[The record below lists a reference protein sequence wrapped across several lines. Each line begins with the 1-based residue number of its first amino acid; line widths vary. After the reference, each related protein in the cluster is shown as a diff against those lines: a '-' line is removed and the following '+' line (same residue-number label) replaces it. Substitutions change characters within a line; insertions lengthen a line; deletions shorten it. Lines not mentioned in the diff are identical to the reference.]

1 MTAKLYIE
9 GGGDAKSLKARFRE
23 GWNHF
28 FEKVGVG
35 RRVKIVRGGGRK
47 QTFDRFVT
55 AVSEPSSRDLPILL
69 LDSESAVQPEHSVWK
84 HLRTRDNWS
93 RPQNARDDQA
103 FLMVQ
108 FMETWFLA
116 DREALQRYFGARF
129 RKKEL
134 KEWPQLEA
142 VPKATVLTVLD
153 RATAQCSKCYK
164 KGKSLFFA
172 AGEDRTRSGRRSVS
186 SCQGSYRSAQD
197 AVATF
202 CLGSIRLA
210 PWTEPL
216 PILFPAPYPLPARAA
231 GTSPR
236 AG

>member
-23 GWNHF
+23 GWNRF
-28 FEKVGVG
+28 FQMAGVAK
-35 RRVKIVRGGGRK
+35 RVKIVRGGGRK

-55 AVSEPSSRDLPILL
+55 AVSEPSPSDLPILL
-69 LDSESAVQPEHSVWK
+69 VDSESAVQPEHSVWK
-84 HLRTRDNWS
+84 HLRTRDNWP
-93 RPQNARDDQA
+93 RPQNASDDQA

-142 VPKATVLTVLD
+142 VAKATVLTALD
-153 RATAQCSKCYK
+153 RATAQCSKRYE
-164 KGKSLFFA
+164 KGKVSFELLA
-172 AGEDRTRSGRRSVS
+172 KIDPGR
-186 SCQGSYRSAQD
+186 
-197 AVATF
+197 VAEA
-202 CLGSIRLA
+202 CPHAKDLIERLKK
-210 PWTEPL
+210 L
-216 PILFPAPYPLPARAA
+216 
-231 GTSPR
+231 
-236 AG
+236 